1 MYRRNQIVNKSTDI
15 IKTVVD
21 LLFKAYDT
29 MYDKGISDTEVKPTF
44 GGYANPSFEAQV
56 ETVGKAATSNIM
68 SIDAQV
74 EELWGDTKDE
84 KWKQDEVKRI
94 KEEKGIVSMEEP
106 GINQEIDL
114 IENQEVLEQ

>member
-1 MYRRNQIVNKSTDI
+1 MDTTVGKNIADTDVNP
-15 IKTVVD
+15 V
-21 LLFKAYDT
+21 
-29 MYDKGISDTEVKPTF
+29 F

-84 KWKQDEVKRI
+84 KWKEQEVKRI
-94 KEEKGIVSMEEP
+94 KEEKGIVSMNEP
-106 GINQEIDL
+106 SINEEIDL
-114 IENQEVLEQ
+114 IENKEVLE